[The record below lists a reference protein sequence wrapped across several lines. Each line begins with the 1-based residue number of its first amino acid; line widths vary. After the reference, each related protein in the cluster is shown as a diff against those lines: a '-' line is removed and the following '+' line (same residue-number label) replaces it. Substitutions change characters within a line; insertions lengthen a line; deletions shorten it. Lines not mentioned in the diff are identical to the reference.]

1 MSLMSCA
8 SYKSLWRGYEYF
20 KQDKVLEWM
29 QESESE
35 FYGLVGGSNGTYY
48 NVYIDLDH
56 PRKSTCNCPHAD
68 GRRVICKH
76 MVALFFKAFPEEAEK
91 YYNDVANYEA
101 EERKRQEKIEK
112 KQAELEIKVID
123 HVCKMK
129 KNDLAEALLQILFD
143 GPEWQY
149 EKFIREYIE
158 W

>member
-35 FYGLVGGSNGTYY
+35 FYGLVGGSNGSYY
-48 NVYIDLDH
+48 NVHIDIDH

-68 GRRVICKH
+68 GRRVVCKH
-76 MVALFFKAFPEEAEK
+76 IVALFFKAFPEEAEK
-91 YYNDVANYEA
+91 YYNDVMNYE
-101 EERKRQEKIEK
+101 EEIEEQ
-112 KQAELEIKVID
+112 QAEMENKVIEYV
-123 HVCKMK
+123 HKMK
-129 KNDLAEALLQILFD
+129 KNDLAVALLQVLFE

-149 EKFIREYIE
+149 ERFIREHIE